1 MRGRIALQ
9 KHVVRNRW
17 PLCFVSAE
25 LEECARV
32 VASRSF
38 LPNCLPPKQ
47 GEDYSLPSFLF
58 EKSSNRTLLGRRFE
72 CVNEIA
78 KPLGENFWPKFQVVS
93 DTGRDGIVPEK
104 SLPSF
109 PQLPVHEPI
118 HIMGMNCLE

>member
-72 CVNEIA
+72 RVNEIA
-78 KPLGENFWPKFQVVS
+78 KTLGENFWTKFPVMRH
-93 DTGRDGIVPEK
+93 TGRSNVVPEE
-104 SLPSF
+104 SMPSF
-109 PQLPVHEPI
+109 PQLLVH
-118 HIMGMNCLE
+118 